1 MSAEENKAKV
11 RAYWEEGINQG
22 NLAAVDDLVA
32 LNEIVHTVNNPNGL
46 NTPETAKKFI
56 VEIRAAFPDAQVT
69 VEDLVAEGDRV
80 VNRVTIRGTQTGEL
94 NEPPVGRLSPTGR
107 QITYTAI
114 AINRFAG
121 GKSVEVWSVGDDL
134 GFWQQLGVIPA
145 LSQKDD

>member
-11 RAYWEEGINQG
+11 RAFWEEGMNKG

-32 LNEIVHTVNNPNGL
+32 PTEIAHTVNDPNGL
-46 NTPETAKKFI
+46 NTPETVKKFI
-56 VEIRAAFPDAQVT
+56 VEIRIAFPDAQVT
-69 VEDLVAEGDRV
+69 VEDLIAEGDRV

-94 NEPPVGRLSPTGR
+94 NEPPVGRLSPTGK

-145 LSQKDD
+145 WSQKDD

>member
-11 RAYWEEGINQG
+11 RAFWEEGMNKG
-22 NLAAVDDLVA
+22 NLKAVDDLVA
-32 LNEIVHTVNNPNGL
+32 PTEIAHTVNNPNGL
-46 NTPETAKKFI
+46 STPENVKKFI
-56 VEIRAAFPDAQVT
+56 VETRAAFPDVKVT
-69 VEDLVAEGDRV
+69 VDDLIAEGDRV
-80 VNRVTIRGTQTGEL
+80 VNRITMRGTQTGEL
-94 NEPPVGRLSPTGR
+94 NEPPVGRLLPTGK

-145 LSQKDD
+145 LGQGGS

>member
-22 NLAAVDDLVA
+22 SLAAVDDLVA
-32 LNEIVHTVNNPNGL
+32 PNEIVHTVNNPNGL

-114 AINRFAG
+114 AINRFAD

>member
-32 LNEIVHTVNNPNGL
+32 PNEIVHTVNNPNGL

-107 QITYTAI
+107 QI
-114 AINRFAG
+114 INRFAD

-134 GFWQQLGVIPA
+134 GFWQQLGSSPH
-145 LSQKDD
+145 